1 MSMKPEAWL
10 RGPLEGVDPYLLPAA
25 HALVQSAEDIQ
36 RTAPDLTA
44 EELWIAPGG
53 AASAGFHLR
62 HIAGSIDRLLTYAAG
77 SALNEGQRQALEHE
91 GRPGNP
97 PAAAAT
103 LIAEAEA
110 AIARALETIRGTRHH
125 ELLEERTVGRAH
137 LPSNVLGLLFHIAEH
152 TQRHAGQLITTSKI
166 VRGLN
171 LVQK

>member
-1 MSMKPEAWL
+1 MEPEAWL
-10 RGPLEGVDPYLLPAA
+10 RGPIQGIDPYLLPAA
-25 HALVQSAEDIQ
+25 HALIQSGEDIQ
-36 RTAPDLTA
+36 QAATDLTV

-77 SALNEGQRQALEHE
+77 SALSNEQRQALELE
-91 GRPGNP
+91 GLPGDP
-97 PAAAAT
+97 
-103 LIAEAEA
+103 LAEAALLIGEAQA
-110 AIARALETIRGTRHH
+110 AIARALETIRGVRRN

-152 TQRHAGQLITTSKI
+152 TQRHAGQLITTAKI

-171 LVQK
+171 LAGRE